1 MTETRKESSISL
13 GDMKSIF
20 ITHSFDGK
28 TVVAVYVPGGY
39 VYVNLD
45 DGQLDQ
51 FIDALKQ
58 FRKETVWKSY

>member
-20 ITHSFDGK
+20 ITKSFDDK
-28 TVVAVYVPGGY
+28 TAVAVYVPGGY
-39 VYVNLD
+39 IYINLD

-58 FRKETVWKSY
+58 FRKETA

>member
-20 ITHSFDGK
+20 ITKSFDDK

-58 FRKETVWKSY
+58 FRKETA

>member
-20 ITHSFDGK
+20 ITTSFEDK
-28 TVVAVYVPGGY
+28 TTVAVYVPGGY
-39 VYVNLD
+39 VYINLD

-58 FRKETVWKSY
+58 FRKETA